1 MKTRFPSILGVFA
14 AILMVASFV
23 IPAHI
28 AAPSAVSADPGIM
41 KWDTVST
48 PNAVVGKND
57 ILNLHPAGPGAD
69 WGFGS
74 EIVSMAVGN
83 DGMTNVFIVRNVL
96 TAAMAGV
103 VARNVATPAQ
113 AAAWMASIVQ
123 YRNMLYY
130 SNTTGIADTIT
141 RWFALV
147 RHPNFPGRWQPVPG
161 CHRPG

>member
-1 MKTRFPSILGVFA
+1 MKTKFPGVLGVFA

-74 EIVSMAVGN
+74 EILSMAVGN
-83 DGMTNVFIVRNVL
+83 DGMTNAFIVRNML
-96 TAAMAGV
+96 DATTAGV
-103 VARNVATPAQ
+103 LALNNPAQ
-113 AAAWMASIVQ
+113 AAGWIAASGF